1 MAAVYSDGTGAFAFT
16 DVPVGTYT
24 VRTRPLGDYAVVD
37 GQDEAVEMQPSGQDH
52 TVTVHLDRAA
62 PAATGVLG
70 NSVWVDVNADGV
82 RQAGEPG
89 VPGVRVVLYQ
99 GWSAT
104 PWAETVTDRAGNY
117 LFTGLPVGEL
127 GGAYRVEFPDL
138 LAEHPEYQIGSAPS
152 GLLTVVPGVPYLSAD
167 VRLELTRGPERGPG
181 PAPARV
187 GGVLWY
193 DRNGDL
199 LRNPG
204 EGGYAGGE
212 VLLFRPGTAA
222 PVASTLTGAAGVYTF
237 TDLAPFLARTDL
249 LVCLLPLTPETTG
262 LLDARLFAQLPPGA
276 RLLHAGRGRQLV
288 APDLLAALDGG
299 QLAAAMLDV
308 TDPEPLPEDHAL
320 WHHPAVILTPHTAC
334 QTRAED
340 AATHVIAGIRADREG
355 RPVPGLVDRARG
367 Y

>member
-1 MAAVYSDGTGAFAFT
+1 M
-16 DVPVGTYT
+16 
-24 VRTRPLGDYAVVD
+24 
-37 GQDEAVEMQPSGQDH
+37 
-52 TVTVHLDRAA
+52 
-62 PAATGVLG
+62 
-70 NSVWVDVNADGV
+70 
-82 RQAGEPG
+82 PG
-89 VPGVRVVLYQ
+89 V
-99 GWSAT
+99 
-104 PWAETVTDRAGNY
+104 E
-117 LFTGLPVGEL
+117 
-127 GGAYRVEFPDL
+127 
-138 LAEHPEYQIGSAPS
+138 
-152 GLLTVVPGVPYLSAD
+152 
-167 VRLELTRGPERGPG
+167 
-181 PAPARV
+181 
-187 GGVLWY
+187 
-193 DRNGDL
+193 
-199 LRNPG
+199 
-204 EGGYAGGE
+204 
-212 VLLFRPGTAA
+212 
-222 PVASTLTGAAGVYTF
+222 TF